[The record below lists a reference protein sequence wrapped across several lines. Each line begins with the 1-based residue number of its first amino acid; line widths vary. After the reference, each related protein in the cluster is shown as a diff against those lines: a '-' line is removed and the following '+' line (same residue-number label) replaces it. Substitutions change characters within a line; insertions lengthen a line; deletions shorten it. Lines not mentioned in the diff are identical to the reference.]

1 MHGVNARLLSKDGAW
16 DLLPHAGG
24 ATLALGPG
32 ASKVSYDFSGKTR
45 EKLGDHW
52 RFTAVVVG
60 SESVR
65 AYVGGLGQPLAMIA
79 EKPRREHNAAAR
91 GELVL
96 GTLGGI
102 RPFNGWLDG
111 VRIFGTAHRRAGGA
125 RHLRR
130 RCGEREADRR
140 AAGVRPRASAG
151 PDASVPLEAFGYP
164 VLDTLAKNK
173 QAPAIMESFHTT
185 QCLWVYGTQAEFIQ
199 QIKGLGIGYQGT
211 LNGLQGQ
218 EHATAEKSA
227 ARRHVGPA

>member
-1 MHGVNARLLSKDGAW
+1 MVTPKPADAWANARLLSKDGAW
-16 DLLPHAGG
+16 DLLPHTGG

-45 EKLGDHW
+45 EKLGDRW

-111 VRIFGTAHRRAGGA
+111 VRIFGTALDEQAVRDIFDADVA
-125 RHLRR
+125 SAKPILSPQVFDLRVR
-130 RCGEREADRR
+130 
-140 AAGVRPRASAG
+140 RPRR
-151 PDASVPLEAFGYP
+151 
-164 VLDTLAKNK
+164 
-173 QAPAIMESFHTT
+173 
-185 QCLWVYGTQAEFIQ
+185 
-199 QIKGLGIGYQGT
+199 IGS
-211 LNGLQGQ
+211 N
-218 EHATAEKSA
+218 
-227 ARRHVGPA
+227 